1 MGFRVI
7 GPLPGTPVFPGIGC
21 GLHCARA
28 AVRSFHRGRP
38 GAEKM
43 INYCCYPEEK
53 AVFQFAKRK
62 MSAVQTEKNAAVK
75 PKKEEKTIKKVTS
88 DAKNKSI

>member
-1 MGFRVI
+1 
-7 GPLPGTPVFPGIGC
+7 
-21 GLHCARA
+21 
-28 AVRSFHRGRP
+28 
-38 GAEKM
+38 M

>member
-1 MGFRVI
+1 MRFHGT
-7 GPLPGTPVFPGIGC
+7 GPLPGTPVFPGIGR
-21 GLHCARA
+21 GLQCARA

-53 AVFQFAKRK
+53 AVFQFAKHR
-62 MSAVQTEKNAAVK
+62 MSVVQTEKSAAVK
-75 PKKEEKTIKKVTS
+75 PKKRKKTIKKVTS